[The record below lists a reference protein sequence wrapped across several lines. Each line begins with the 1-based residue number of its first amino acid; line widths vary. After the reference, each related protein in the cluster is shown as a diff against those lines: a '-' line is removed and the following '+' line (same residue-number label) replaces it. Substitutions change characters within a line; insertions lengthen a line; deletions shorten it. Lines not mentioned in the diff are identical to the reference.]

1 MSPRS
6 FSGKT
11 ERAAEI
17 EPKTALN
24 ISFHEIPVLIKVNWY
39 NDMQRLET
47 KKPSWFNN
55 YKGLVNKVNKIW
67 FKLK

>member
-6 FSGKT
+6 LSGKT

-24 ISFHEIPVLIKVNWY
+24 ILFREIPVLIKVNWY
-39 NDMQRLET
+39 NNMQRLET
-47 KKPSWFNN
+47 NKPSWFNN
-55 YKGLVNKVNKIW
+55 YKGLQC
-67 FKLK
+67 

>member
-6 FSGKT
+6 LSGKT

-24 ISFHEIPVLIKVNWY
+24 ILLQEIPVLIKENWH
-39 NDMQRLET
+39 NDMQSLET
-47 KKPSWFNN
+47 NKPSWFNN
-55 YKGLVNKVNKIW
+55 YKGLINKVNKNLI
-67 FKLK
+67 

>member
-6 FSGKT
+6 LSGKT

-24 ISFHEIPVLIKVNWY
+24 ILFREIPVLIKVNWY
-39 NDMQRLET
+39 NNMQRLET
-47 KKPSWFNN
+47 NKPSWFNN
-55 YKGLVNKVNKIW
+55 YNGLVNKVNKNLI
-67 FKLK
+67 